1 MIEIGISPLAIGNL
15 SWYVL
20 FYSMGGA
27 VVMCSIWLLVKKRIV
42 PSHRF
47 TFLIA
52 GTTVLFSI
60 LFARL
65 FYIIDG
71 WQYYS
76 QFPEKIF
83 NLDGLY
89 MAGALFGAACAIGL
103 GSRLARVRFGMSM
116 DAVTTGIIVSQ
127 MLGRAGCLLNGCCY
141 GIKTDLPWGIVYT
154 NNAGFINNGTV
165 YHPWQIYEI
174 SVLLVILGIVIGL
187 KPKLKTPGLIFALFL
202 GLYSIWRL
210 AGGFLR
216 ERGDLFW
223 GLQQA
228 QLVSMVVL
236 VFIAAFLCKSAVSKK
251 AFHKPYF
258 RGTKY

>member
-27 VVMCSIWLLVKKRIV
+27 VVMSFIWLLVKKRIL

-47 TFLIA
+47 TLLIA
-52 GTTVLFSI
+52 VATVLFSI

-65 FYIIDG
+65 FYVIDG
-71 WQYYS
+71 WQYFS

-83 NLDGLY
+83 KLDGLY
-89 MAGALFGAACAIGL
+89 MNGALFGAACAIWI
-103 GSRLARVRFGMSM
+103 GSRLARVSFGMIM
-116 DAVTTGIIVSQ
+116 DAVTPGIIAGQ
-127 MLGRAGCLLNGCCY
+127 MCGRIGCLLNGCCY
-141 GIKTDLPWGIVYT
+141 GIKTDLLWGITYT
-154 NNAGFINNGTV
+154 NNAGFINNGTA
-165 YHPWQIYEI
+165 YHPWQAYEI
-174 SVLLVILGIVIGL
+174 LILLVILGTVIGL
-187 KPKLKTPGLIFALFL
+187 KPKHATPGLIFVLFM

-216 ERGDLFW
+216 VPGDLFW

-228 QLVSMVVL
+228 QVISLAVL
-236 VFIAAFLCKSAVSKK
+236 VFSTAFLCQSAVRQKS
-251 AFHKPYF
+251 FS
-258 RGTKY
+258 